1 MTPNG
6 GDTMRRDP
14 FLLTPGPLTTSRSTK
29 EAMLHDWGSRDGEF
43 IAMNTRVCE
52 RLLDLAGGRGSHV
65 CVPLQGSGTFI
76 VEAMIGTLVP
86 ADGKLLILANGAYG
100 QRMMRIA
107 ERYRRAVIVQDTPED
122 VPVSVAAL
130 DDALGDDPSIT
141 HVAVVQCE
149 TTSGILNPVDD
160 VAQVTAR
167 HRRRLLID
175 AMSAFGALPLDAART
190 PFDALVASSNKCLEG
205 VPGIGFAIIR
215 RPALEAARGQAPSVS
230 LDLHDQ
236 WASMEKTRQW
246 RFTPPTHVI
255 AALDQALAEHAAEGG
270 VAGRGA
276 RYRRNCEVLVAGLR
290 ALGFETLLPDAL
302 QAPIIVTVRMP
313 ADPRFQFEVLYDRL
327 SRRGFLIYPG
337 KLTVADSFRIGCI
350 GRLGEAEMRGVLD
363 AIRDILAEM
372 GVTRCAPAAAE
383 PAGARDD

>member
-1 MTPNG
+1 
-6 GDTMRRDP
+6 MRRDP

-29 EAMLHDWGSRDGEF
+29 EAMLHDWGSRDEEF
-43 IAMNTRVCE
+43 IAMSSRVCE

-100 QRMMRIA
+100 QRMLRIA
-107 ERYRRAVIVQDTPED
+107 ERYRRAVIIQDTPED
-122 VPVSVAAL
+122 VPVSVAGL
-130 DDALGDDPSIT
+130 DHALGDNPSIT

-215 RPALEAARGQAPSVS
+215 RSALEAARGQAPSIS

-290 ALGFETLLPDAL
+290 ALGFETLLPDGL

-313 ADPRFQFEVLYDRL
+313 ADPRFQFEVFYDRL
-327 SRRGFLIYPG
+327 SRRGFVIYPG

-383 PAGARDD
+383 PAGTPDD

>member
-1 MTPNG
+1 M
-6 GDTMRRDP
+6 
-14 FLLTPGPLTTSRSTK
+14 
-29 EAMLHDWGSRDGEF
+29 
-43 IAMNTRVCE
+43 
-52 RLLDLAGGRGSHV
+52 
-65 CVPLQGSGTFI
+65 GSGW
-76 VEAMIGTLVP
+76 L
-86 ADGKLLILANGAYG
+86 
-100 QRMMRIA
+100 RIA
-107 ERYRRAVIVQDTPED
+107 ERYRRPVIIQETPED

-130 DDALGDDPSIT
+130 DHALGDDPSIT

-215 RPALEAARGQAPSVS
+215 RSALEAARGQAPSVS

-327 SRRGFLIYPG
+327 SRRGFVIYPG

-383 PAGARDD
+383 PAGARLSRTI